1 MLLSAGV
8 FSQTEVLTFIL
19 FWVLGFNIVH
29 QY

>member
-1 MLLSAGV
+1 MLSSGV